1 MELSSALRLDKSFA
15 ERLFSEGQVQAPAI
29 RIGIVGCGSRGL
41 TVLERLCALAG
52 KGERRV
58 EISVFDPHRP
68 GPGLHSVE
76 QPSYLML
83 NTVASQ
89 ISMFPDQ
96 AALDGLSG
104 RQGPNFY
111 EWCLRFKSAERA
123 IRPDEFLPR
132 PWLGEYLAWTY
143 DEVLRT
149 LPEQISVTHHAR
161 VVDNIEHTDLG
172 GFLLST
178 AGGQK
183 HAVDWLLITVGHAEA
198 PPAVNKT
205 QGMTQRLRAYPQP
218 FSLESISSTD
228 TVGVEGL
235 GLSAMDVVAGL
246 TVGREGRFVESSE
259 GLRYE
264 PSGREPQVVMYSRS
278 GLPYRTRPDIT
289 PHRTSSPPL
298 IFTLSTVADLR
309 AQHPDGLDFEAQVL
323 PVLKAEMFAEYFGM
337 VASLKGESALRVK
350 SEVAT
355 ALLLGE
361 IDSKVQALAQQFNV
375 PLLDESVFNPR
386 SLRADVDNY
395 TQFVRAFIEED
406 LRESISGLDH
416 SPVKAAVEVWRSC
429 REQLRRVVDNNGL
442 TPESRRMFFN
452 EYAPLVNRM
461 VAGPQKERHQEL
473 LALVD
478 AGIVQWIHS
487 SKVMHSPESGDV
499 SIQQD
504 DGSLILLNALVCAH
518 VSDSRRIDSQPK
530 IIRQLRNSGVL
541 HSLND
546 KGEGVHVDSHGKAQP
561 NLWITGPIVEGA
573 TYYNHYVPSSGGYS
587 RAFVD
592 ADRIAREMLGLAVTA

>member
-15 ERLFSEGQVQAPAI
+15 ERLISGGQSQAPAI

-58 EISVFDPHRP
+58 EIRVFDPHRP

-76 QPSYLML
+76 QPAYLML

-132 PWLGEYLAWTY
+132 QWLGEYLAWTY

-149 LPEQISVTHHAR
+149 LPDQVSVTHYAR

-172 GFLLST
+172 GFAFST
-178 AGGQK
+178 VGGQT
-183 HAVDWLLITVGHAEA
+183 HSVDWLLITVGHAEA

-205 QGMTQRLRAYPQP
+205 QAMTNRLCAYPHP

-246 TVGREGRFVESSE
+246 TVGRGGRFVERPE

-264 PSGREPQVVMYSRS
+264 PSGREPQVMMYSRS
-278 GLPYRTRPDIT
+278 GLPYRTRPDIA

-309 AQHPDGLDFEAQVL
+309 AQHPNGLDFEAQVL
-323 PVLKAEMFAEYFGM
+323 PVLKAEMFAEYFGI

-355 ALLLGE
+355 AFLLGE
-361 IDSKVQALAQQFNV
+361 IDSKARALAQQFDV
-375 PLLDESVFNPR
+375 PLLDESVFNR

-395 TQFVRAFIEED
+395 SQFVREFIEED

-442 TPESRRMFFN
+442 TPESHRIFFN

-478 AGIVQWIHS
+478 AGIVQWLHY
-487 SKVMHSPESGDV
+487 SKVIHNPETGDV
-499 SIQQD
+499 SIQHS
-504 DGSLILLNALVCAH
+504 DGSPIPLNALVCAH
-518 VSDSRRIDSQPK
+518 VSDSRRIESQPK
-530 IIRQLRNSGVL
+530 IILQLRNSGVL

-546 KGEGVHVDSHGKAQP
+546 QGEGIHVDSHGKAQP

-573 TYYNHYVPSSGGYS
+573 TYYNHYVPSSGSYS